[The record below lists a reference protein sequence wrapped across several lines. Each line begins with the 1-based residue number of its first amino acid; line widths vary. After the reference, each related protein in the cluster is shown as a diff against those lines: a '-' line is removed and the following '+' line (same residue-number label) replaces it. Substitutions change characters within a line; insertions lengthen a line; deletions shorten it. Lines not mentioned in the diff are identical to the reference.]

1 MSVKEEN
8 EITVRVIGSDEE
20 LRNKLKEKGLKEGRK
35 FTLDDDDFVPNVL
48 DITKLSSREILSK
61 AIYRRWQKNNFS

>member
-35 FTLDDDDFVPNVL
+35 FTLDDDFVPNVL